1 MLNSFLF
8 NNQEEGILTKCC
20 YNSIMRDA
28 AASASALAL
37 GVRGDVA
44 CGVVWRAGWRGV
56 GKRYYISDIFDIG
69 YL

>member
-1 MLNSFLF
+1 
-8 NNQEEGILTKCC
+8 
-20 YNSIMRDA
+20 MRDA

-37 GVRGDVA
+37 GVRGGVA